1 MLADMHVS
9 ATLAVSKA
17 WQKQKQAAG
26 WACMHWP
33 VQAGGHGAS
42 LIERVLRQQEE
53 GVHGK
58 LAGIFIIGQGMIAHP
73 DGLCRSGPA
82 AALAAAAGL
91 GR

>member
-1 MLADMHVS
+1 MS

-42 LIERVLRQQEE
+42 LIERVLWQQGE

-58 LAGIFIIGQGMIAHP
+58 LAGIFIIGQGMIAP
-73 DGLCRSGPA
+73 TLMAC
-82 AALAAAAGL
+82 AAAG
-91 GR
+91 RQPR